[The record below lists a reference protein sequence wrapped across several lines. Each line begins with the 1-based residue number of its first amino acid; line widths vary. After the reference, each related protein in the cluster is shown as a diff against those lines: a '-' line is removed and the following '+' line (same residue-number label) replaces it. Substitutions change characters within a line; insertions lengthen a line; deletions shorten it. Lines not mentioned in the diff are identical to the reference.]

1 MQTLLLFEFFYL
13 MTVRIANDVGLNKI
27 NKKAKELD
35 IYKNTANILSSSLGS
50 GETTLLKIT
59 SAYGAFVT
67 KRL

>member
-1 MQTLLLFEFFYL
+1 

-59 SAYGAFVT
+59 SAYGSFVNGE
-67 KRL
+67 KNLNQH